1 MSCLAVLTH
10 KVLTGRFL
18 ASKPCFPDVGWPS
31 YIWSARRSGARQL
44 LSACSGRLYAL
55 SNALC
60 VSPDPVVSNRS
71 PACFQTSGHRLGS
84 VDGWLSQKSYKSL
97 GMPLPD
103 FRLLACSSSY
113 GSSPPEGC
121 MGRAFCRRFT
131 ADEVSP
137 RTTPWGTQWG
147 QFESVARNVGVLCT
161 FAAGDWSQLFSGWLP
176 ALYILSPFVGGCAR
190 APRRPG
196 RRLLPG

>member
-1 MSCLAVLTH
+1 LPASPVSRMSVGQFIC
-10 KVLTGRFL
+10 GRRVDL
-18 ASKPCFPDVGWPS
+18 GQGSCSPPVRVGSTP
-31 YIWSARRSGARQL
+31 
-44 LSACSGRLYAL
+44 L

-84 VDGWLSQKSYKSL
+84 VDGWLCQKSYKSL

-131 ADEVSP
+131 AGEVSP

-147 QFESVARNVGVLCT
+147 QFESVPRNEDVLCT
-161 FAAGDWSQLFSGWLP
+161 FAARDWSQLFSGWLP